1 MTSQLTADTL
11 AEGVAELSRR
21 DPHLAAV
28 VALHG
33 APPLW
38 DRPPGFG
45 TLVQIILEQ
54 QISLS
59 AGRAAYQRPERLAG
73 AVTPRRGRTLGAGG
87 LPGAGTT
94 PPKNAHNRGP
104 GPADRAGRVR
114 PHPAQAAHDQRRR
127 HAPVK

>member
-1 MTSQLTADTL
+1 MYVAMQLTQDTL

-28 VALHG
+28 VARHG

-38 DRPPGFG
+38 DRPPGFE

-59 AGRAAYQRPERLAG
+59 AGRAA
-73 AVTPRRGRTLGAGG
+73 PRRSHADSLGA
-87 LPGAGTT
+87 
-94 PPKNAHNRGP
+94 
-104 GPADRAGRVR
+104 
-114 PHPAQAAHDQRRR
+114 R
-127 HAPVK
+127 HAVGVGPRRCQPSLCARYTPQHRLD